1 MTNSAKAFW
10 TNPLNEVKTLCDRT
24 FSYFDQASEDLK
36 SLYHDDLEDYQIAI
50 ELFKQADAESLAT
63 HVSEMDTASREQL
76 VIAFNEDCGSVFVR
90 EILGY
95 EVA

>member
-1 MTNSAKAFW
+1 
-10 TNPLNEVKTLCDRT
+10 
-24 FSYFDQASEDLK
+24 
-36 SLYHDDLEDYQIAI
+36 
-50 ELFKQADAESLAT
+50 
-63 HVSEMDTASREQL
+63 MDTASREQL